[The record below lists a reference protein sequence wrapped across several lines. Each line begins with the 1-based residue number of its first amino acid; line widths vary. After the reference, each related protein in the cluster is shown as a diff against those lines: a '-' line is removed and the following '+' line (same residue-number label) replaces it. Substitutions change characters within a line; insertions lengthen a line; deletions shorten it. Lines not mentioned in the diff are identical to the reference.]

1 MTKLSVGLFALRV
14 KEWWEAGPPSCLLQR
29 VGLVLTDSLILV
41 QSIVSVVGAL
51 SLRRGRYGG
60 PTAFPPPIHT
70 YQGAS
75 RALGTD
81 GSCSTFDL
89 ESAAL
94 PDDRLLHGAD
104 VDDIHK
110 YRNVVKRKVQ
120 TSLHSV
126 ELTKQF
132 DTHQSHGP
140 EETKGNEN
148 HRHEHDETA
157 LNRWSHCLRLSEGS
171 PDEGE
176 RGWIWLGN
184 GSSRLGAVVSGK
196 KRRSSVK

>member
-1 MTKLSVGLFALRV
+1 M
-14 KEWWEAGPPSCLLQR
+14 KERWEAGPPSCLLRR

-41 QSIVSVVGAL
+41 KSIVSAVGAL

-104 VDDIHK
+104 VDDIHS
-110 YRNVVKRKVQ
+110 YRNVVKK
-120 TSLHSV
+120 
-126 ELTKQF
+126 
-132 DTHQSHGP
+132 
-140 EETKGNEN
+140 EN
-148 HRHEHDETA
+148 K
-157 LNRWSHCLRLSEGS
+157 S
-171 PDEGE
+171 P
-176 RGWIWLGN
+176 
-184 GSSRLGAVVSGK
+184 SSPA
-196 KRRSSVK
+196 